1 MPGEADRFD
10 RILLVAF
17 DEATF
22 EFYKGFLDGMRAG
35 RIAPL

>member
-1 MPGEADRFD
+1 MPVEAFRFD

-22 EFYKGFLDGMRAG
+22 EFYEGFLDGMWAG